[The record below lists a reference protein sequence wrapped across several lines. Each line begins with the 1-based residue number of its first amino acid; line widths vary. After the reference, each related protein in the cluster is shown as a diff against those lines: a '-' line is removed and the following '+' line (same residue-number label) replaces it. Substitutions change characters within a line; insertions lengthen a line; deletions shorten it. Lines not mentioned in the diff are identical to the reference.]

1 MVAVGFTVNEPL
13 GEMDWNVPGVMAMLL
28 APVVAQFSLAEAPV
42 IMLAGTAVKELM
54 VGLDAAKHAA
64 ELATAMETR
73 SVIDTVTLARW
84 HTARRIRGV
93 MGEEIECMLPFPQI
107 PGASRG
113 YRCISGFATQRR
125 RGKTEAGA
133 LCQSNRWAQWRCRW
147 LNGKDYTGA
156 SDQLLAPAVS

>member
-1 MVAVGFTVNEPL
+1 VVAVVFTVNVPL

-84 HTARRIRGV
+84 HTARRIRV
-93 MGEEIECMLPFPQI
+93 VTEEEMERIVPFPRI
-107 PGASRG
+107 PEVQS
-113 YRCISGFATQRR
+113 SGPTLFRNCYSTQARR
-125 RGKTEAGA
+125 TEARSRSPLKG
-133 LCQSNRWAQWRCRW
+133 WAQSHRYWPKDK
-147 LNGKDYTGA
+147 LNRRSQK
-156 SDQLLAPAVS
+156 